1 MKLVDQSLHQFILQ
15 VASSS
20 PAPGGGSI
28 AALQG
33 ACGVALTN
41 MALELTV
48 SKKKFQSFEPALQE
62 QIKATHAKLQ
72 PLIQDFITCID
83 EDTEAFNLIMKAF
96 SLPKATESEKQTRKQ
111 AILAGTYEAIAIPKK
126 VIATALEALSLFE
139 IVFPHLNQ
147 NTLSDQ
153 GVAILCLA
161 TAIEGAAYN
170 VLINLPSLTDENEKA
185 LLKDEAYQAIL
196 KANQHRSQHF
206 ETILDGL
213 FQSGQ

>member
-1 MKLVDQSLHQFILQ
+1 MKLVDLSLQQFIMQ

-41 MALELTV
+41 MALELTI
-48 SKKKFQSFEPALQE
+48 SKKKFQSLEPTLQD
-62 QIKATHAKLQ
+62 QIRAIHSSLQ
-72 PLIQDFITCID
+72 SLIQDFVTCID

-96 SLPKATESEKQTRKQ
+96 SLPKTSEAEKQARKQ

-126 VIATALEALSLFE
+126 VIATALEAFTKFD
-139 IVFPHLNQ
+139 IVFPYLNQ

-170 VLINLPSLTDENEKA
+170 VLINLPSLPDENEKA

-213 FQSGQ
+213 FQAS

>member
-1 MKLVDQSLHQFILQ
+1 MKLVDLSLQQFIMQ

-33 ACGVALTN
+33 ACGVALAN
-41 MALELTV
+41 MALELTI
-48 SKKKFQSFEPALQE
+48 SKKKFQSLEPALQE
-62 QIKATHAKLQ
+62 QIHAIHASLQ

-96 SLPKATESEKQTRKQ
+96 SLPKVSETEKQARKQ

-126 VIATALEALSLFE
+126 VIATALEALTKFE
-139 IVFPHLNQ
+139 VVFPYLNQ

-213 FQSGQ
+213 FQS